1 MPDVPILLKVLLR
14 QHHWQQYA
22 VFCAEYDKAAQ
33 RLDDDLERT
42 YPSRAQL
49 HRWLSGSV
57 RSLPYPDH
65 CRVLEEMFPGRT
77 AEQLFSSCP
86 PEILHASGPASLP
99 VPGGQDAQARLTALS
114 APSIGIRPFIERA
127 FDREHVTIDFA
138 GFSGETLHGVTQEP
152 LDMIRMGQGKPQVT
166 DHAAP
171 APRHHPAHGA
181 ALPHRGPGRRPRLP
195 RPRPRHHHPAR
206 PRHRRQRPGTHRHG
220 PHRDRHRQIRAHPC
234 PPLFKLY
241 ILNGEEAFFGF
252 YPIVQH
258 NIQLTSGPR
267 VMYDLMGKDALVF
280 RYSQHSG
287 NPADQLYIEQARHW
301 FDTMWQTISYE
312 YTG

>member
-1 MPDVPILLKVLLR
+1 MTDVPILLKVLLR

-33 RLDDDLERT
+33 RLDDGLERT

-65 CRVLEEMFPGRT
+65 CRVLEEMFPGHT
-77 AEQLFSSCP
+77 AEQLFGPCP
-86 PEILHASGPASLP
+86 PEILHASAPASLP
-99 VPGGQDAQARLTALS
+99 GAAGQDSQARLTALS

-152 LDMIRMGQGKPQVT
+152 LDMIRMGQGKPRSLT
-166 DHAAP
+166 M
-171 APRHHPAHGA
+171 RLL
-181 ALPHRGPGRRPRLP
+181 LPDTTRPMVLP
-195 RPRPRHHHPAR
+195 CRTEDLADDPDY
-206 PRHRRQRPGTHRHG
+206 
-220 PHRDRHRQIRAHPC
+220 RDRAHTLTTRHARAIADSVQELTDMGLIETGNVEIRAHPC

-280 RYSQHSG
+280 RYSLHSG
-287 NPADQLYIEQARHW
+287 NSADQLYIDQARHW